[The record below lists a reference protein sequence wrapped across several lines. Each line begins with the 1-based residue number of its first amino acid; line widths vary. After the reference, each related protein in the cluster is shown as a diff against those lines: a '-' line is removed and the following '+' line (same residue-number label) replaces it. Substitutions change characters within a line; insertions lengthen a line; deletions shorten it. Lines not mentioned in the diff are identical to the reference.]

1 MKMTENPYISS
12 SLDAFLEEDGTLDET
27 NLIAIKRVIAWQIQ
41 TAMVEKNITKTAMA
55 EKMKTSRSSVDR
67 LLDPDHHSVTLETI
81 DKAAR
86 VLGKKIRFELVDA
99 V

>member
-1 MKMTENPYISS
+1 VS
-12 SLDAFLEEDGTLDET
+12 F
-27 NLIAIKRVIAWQIQ
+27 QIQ
-41 TAMVEKNITKTAMA
+41 
-55 EKMKTSRSSVDR
+55 
-67 LLDPDHHSVTLETI
+67 SVTLETI

>member
-1 MKMTENPYISS
+1 
-12 SLDAFLEEDGTLDET
+12 
-27 NLIAIKRVIAWQIQ
+27 
-41 TAMVEKNITKTAMA
+41 TAMA

-67 LLDPDHHSVTLETI
+67 LLSPDNHSVTLETI

-86 VLGKKIRFELVDA
+86 VVGKKIRFELVDA

>member
-1 MKMTENPYISS
+1 MKENPCIGS
-12 SLDAFLEEDGTLDET
+12 SLDAFLEEEGTLDEI

-41 TAMVEKNITKTAMA
+41 TAMA

-67 LLDPDHHSVTLETI
+67 LLSPDNHSVTLETI

-86 VLGKKIRFELVDA
+86 VVGKKIRFELVDA

>member
-1 MKMTENPYISS
+1 MTQNPYIGS
-12 SLDAFLEEDGTLDET
+12 SLDAFLEEDGTLDEI

-41 TAMVEKNITKTAMA
+41 TAMA
-55 EKMKTSRSSVDR
+55 EEMKTSRSSVDR
-67 LLDPDHHSVTLETI
+67 LLSPDNHSVTLETI

-86 VLGKKIRFELVDA
+86 VVGKKIRFELVDA